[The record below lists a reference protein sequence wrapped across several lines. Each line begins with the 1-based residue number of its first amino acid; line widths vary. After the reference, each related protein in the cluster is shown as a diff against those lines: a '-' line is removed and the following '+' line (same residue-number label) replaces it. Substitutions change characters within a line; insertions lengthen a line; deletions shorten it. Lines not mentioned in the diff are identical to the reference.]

1 MSAEGPGKLI
11 CALLC
16 DAGGSRKLAGASDFE
31 AAKIEAPETGEA
43 AGKFAGAGLIGAGGT
58 GLTLAAGI
66 VGAGEDTG
74 AATRSEGNRIPQKP
88 TTGSVNSSST
98 YPLVLR

>member
-16 DAGGSRKLAGASDFE
+16 DAGGSRKLAAASDFE
-31 AAKIEAPETGEA
+31 AAKIEAPETGDA

-66 VGAGEDTG
+66 VGADEDTG
-74 AATRSEGNRIPQKP
+74 AAMRSEGNRIPQKP